1 MWLLR
6 PPAACRQ
13 PPPHPRPAL
22 APTSL
27 AATVSLN
34 CLPTSSFFSSSF
46 LNSSFS
52 ASSRNC
58 GQAGAEADA
67 WWQAAWCRAPQRC
80 WPADGWAVPLPRRP
94 AAQCSAPSGPCQRAR
109 CPLHPHLGNCLLVLA
124 LLALLAACR
133 PLNSLS
139 QLSLLT
145 EEAIEG
151 PRGLA
156 WEERRDHAHLLLVGH
171 RIASSD
177 RCACQAQQQQRCRE
191 PWHRTLHGEPDIG
204 CRAGAASTAPC
215 KGLAASV
222 SAAKPF
228 RSAAANCQLPRMI
241 YDC

>member
-67 WWQAAWCRAPQRC
+67 WWQAAWCRARRS
-80 WPADGWAVPLPRRP
+80 GAVPHTAGPFRCLGAQPHNALPPLGLDSELAAPSTRTWAIVSLGLPSSPSWLPAASSTVSPSSLCSLKKRSRGPGVAWPGRREGITPISSLSATALRP
-94 AAQCSAPSGPCQRAR
+94 ATAAPARHSSSSAAKNHGTAHFMVNQT
-109 CPLHPHLGNCLLVLA
+109 LGAVLVL
-124 LLALLAACR
+124 
-133 PLNSLS
+133 PP
-139 QLSLLT
+139 Q
-145 EEAIEG
+145 
-151 PRGLA
+151 P
-156 WEERRDHAHLLLVGH
+156 
-171 RIASSD
+171 
-177 RCACQAQQQQRCRE
+177 
-191 PWHRTLHGEPDIG
+191 
-204 CRAGAASTAPC
+204 PC
-215 KGLAASV
+215 KGIAASV

-228 RSAAANCQLPRMI
+228 RPGGCQLPRMI